1 MNEIQSGNRTLPII
15 WDSEPFEVTATKTLE
30 LLNLAEAPKLAV
42 AAPEPVE
49 QHQVTEL
56 KSPKFI
62 KKVLKFLHI
71 DHEDKKAEEVAPC
84 PAADAKPVRP
94 RSRLLNLILSPRNHE
109 HAASS
114 DSSEI
119 SINSE
124 DFEVIKEKL
133 PTKTSSDELSFARK
147 YHFVHG
153 KVIGRGA
160 SGIVRLGVLNKEENH
175 QVAVKEFRKRRKNET
190 RHQYLLKLTAE
201 YLIASRMHHPNVIET
216 IDIVHDGKRWY
227 EIMEFCPGGDLF
239 SAIQNNDLGVDEIDS
254 AFYQIVQGVAYLHSL
269 GVAHR
274 DLKPENMLIDCSGNI
289 KIGDFGVSENFLF
302 DAEGCITHRMS
313 HGVCGSSPYIAPE
326 EFTQGDFDAQAVDV
340 WALAIIYFA
349 MVFHTIP
356 WQVAQ
361 LSDEGYR
368 QYVTNPR
375 AFEPFKRLSYG
386 ARTLL
391 KRMLEPDPAKRIT
404 IKEILDDEWVQ
415 SIRVCPIKIVKKKKN
430 KHEFHFDPD

>member
-1 MNEIQSGNRTLPII
+1 MPTL
-15 WDSEPFEVTATKTLE
+15 WDCREPFEVTATKTLE
-30 LLNLAEAPKLAV
+30 LLNLAEAPQLTVQVQEQALGQKLDE
-42 AAPEPVE
+42 PE
-49 QHQVTEL
+49 EL

-62 KKVLKFLHI
+62 KKILKFLHI
-71 DHEDKKAEEVAPC
+71 DHEGNKVADGVLPC
-84 PAADAKPVRP
+84 PAAEPKPPRP
-94 RSRLLNLILSPRNHE
+94 RSRLLDLILSPRNHHE
-109 HAASS
+109 HATTS
-114 DSSEI
+114 DFSAI

-133 PTKTSSDELSFARK
+133 PSKSSSEELSFARK

-160 SGIVRLGVLNKEENH
+160 SGIVRLGVLNQEENH

-216 IDIVHDGKRWY
+216 LDIVHDGKRWY

-274 DLKPENMLIDCSGNI
+274 DLKPENLLIDCSGHI
-289 KIGDFGVSENFLF
+289 KIGDFGVSENFLQS
-302 DAEGCITHRMS
+302 AEGCVTHRMS

-391 KRMLEPDPAKRIT
+391 KRMLEPDPAKRIS
-404 IKEILDDEWVQ
+404 IKDILEDEWVQ
-415 SIRVCPIKIVKKKKN
+415 SIRMCPIKMSKKKKN
-430 KHEFHFDPD
+430 KHEFRFDPD